1 MDGRCHSDR
10 SLPWLA
16 PAFDLAAG
24 GLLRVTSGGRFP
36 LDQAGAAHR
45 LIKERRSTGKIVLVA
60 CRFW

>member
-1 MDGRCHSDR
+1 MAIGVCRGLR
-10 SLPWLA
+10 QL
-16 PAFDLAAG
+16 FDLAAG

-60 CRFW
+60 